1 MPVETG
7 FVARQDP
14 HRLAAARSLC
24 PTARQA
30 RCQCRQVTSCNR
42 VSAQLLRTGQQHTEL
57 PPRLAQFKNHV
68 NRGILASGGGGSPKE
83 VKQLFPPRLV
93 VGGGTTLNSLP
104 PPPPPDH
111 RFSSL

>member
-68 NRGILASGGGGSPKE
+68 NRGILASGGRLRSIELKT
-83 VKQLFPPRLV
+83 LPPREWMA
-93 VGGGTTLNSLP
+93 GGTTS
-104 PPPPPDH
+104 
-111 RFSSL
+111 